1 MAEHPKVFI
10 SYSHDSP
17 EHKRW
22 VLELGTKLVQNGVD
36 VVLDR
41 WDLTPGD
48 NFTQFMEVGVRDLDW
63 VLVICTDN
71 YVRKANNRE
80 GGVGY
85 EVQIVTAQLVENLGI
100 DKFIPIIRQASGQE
114 KMPTFLG
121 GRVYIDFTDDS
132 QFNEKFDELLHKLY
146 DVPIVEKPPLGEKPS
161 FAKLSSEQEVPLSEE
176 VDTQLLE
183 IPKQDDSDRFLT
195 IPVTATEATPAT
207 TVIMCNHR
215 GLPVQEV
222 ELLALFPN
230 NTWKQTTTAEN
241 GKAQVNLHSTHLPM
255 TVFAAAT
262 GYAAHLKYEWVPDQ
276 GPLTIE
282 LKSLPNGGAEIFP
295 KGTGHLPGLSGRL
308 NPIRDPLDR
317 TYLHAP
323 EIAVNEG
330 QQQPVPFTPEKDL
343 HLTDAEERELIV
355 RIVEI
360 VGRSALVEYR
370 PYSKGDGK

>member
-17 EHKRW
+17 EHKQW

-48 NFTQFMEVGVRDLDW
+48 DRTLFMERGVKESDR
-63 VLVICTDN
+63 VLVICTDS
-71 YVRKANNRE
+71 YVRKANDRE

-85 EVQIVTAQLVENLGI
+85 EQLIVTAQLARDLGT
-100 DKFIPIIRQASGQE
+100 DKFIPIIRQASGEE
-114 KMPTFLG
+114 KTPTFLET
-121 GRVYIDFTDDS
+121 RVYIDFTNDN
-132 QFNEKFDELLHKLY
+132 QFDERFDELLRELHQA
-146 DVPIVEKPPLGEKPS
+146 PIIEKPPLGGKPS
-161 FAKLSSEQEVPLSEE
+161 FPKQEVLPSEGT
-176 VDTQLLE
+176 DAQLPEILE
-183 IPKQDDSDRFLT
+183 RDDSDLSLT
-195 IPVTATEATPAT
+195 TPAATEATPAT
-207 TVIMCNHR
+207 AVIMCHHR
-215 GLPVQEV
+215 GRLVPGV
-222 ELLALFPN
+222 ELLVLFPN
-230 NTWKQTTTAEN
+230 KTWKPATTDEN
-241 GKAQVNLHSTHLPM
+241 GEVQVNLHSTHLPM
-255 TVFAAAT
+255 TVFAAAPS
-262 GYAAHLKYEWVPDQ
+262 YAAHLKHAWVPDH

-308 NPIRDPLDR
+308 NPIRDTLDR

-360 VGRSALVEYR
+360 VGRAVLVEYR
-370 PYSKGDGK
+370 PYLKGDGK